1 MTVNVDEIVS
11 NVIPEPEE
19 QSGGSGAATEPG
31 WKKAAQMRAY
41 HALNVWDRIRTSAE
55 GFDD

>member
-1 MTVNVDEIVS
+1 MAVNVDEIVS

-19 QSGGSGAATEPG
+19 QSGASDAGSEPG
-31 WKKAAQMRAY
+31 WKRAAQIRAL
-41 HALNVWDRIRTSAE
+41 HALNVCDRTRTSAE

>member
-1 MTVNVDEIVS
+1 MSVNVDEIVS

-19 QSGGSGAATEPG
+19 QSSASSGASEPG
-31 WKKAAQMRAY
+31 WKKAAQIRAY
-41 HALNVWDRIRTSAE
+41 HALNVWDCSRTSAE

>member
-1 MTVNVDEIVS
+1 MSVNVDEIVS

-19 QSGGSGAATEPG
+19 HSGNSSAGSEPG
-31 WKKAAQMRAY
+31 WKKAAQIRAY
-41 HALNVWDRIRTSAE
+41 HALNVWDRTRTSAE